1 MNDRTDPISTG
12 EILLVAATEPELC
25 GLAGIVCGVGPV
37 DAAAAT
43 ARALSERRPRAVLHV
58 GVAGGRGIAP
68 GSLVVGTEAVYVD
81 ISAAIPVVDRVTP
94 TATLVA
100 ATRSALPDAL
110 CLPIA
115 TSAGVSGSSRAL
127 PDGVRVEAMEGF
139 AVLRACELAGVPAV
153 ELRAVSNELGETDRA
168 RWMIPQAI
176 EALGEALPRLLTAL
190 SE

>member
-1 MNDRTDPISTG
+1 MNDRTAPISTG

-127 PDGVRVEAMEGF
+127 PDCVRVEAMEGF